1 MAARKRKLTLSDSWK
16 DRISAGMIM
25 ARLVKHLDGEIDLS
39 PTQIK
44 AADIILRK
52 IVPDLARTENTGA
65 NGGPQEFVCS
75 WRAPK

>member
-1 MAARKRKLTLSDSWK
+1 
-16 DRISAGMIM
+16 M

-39 PTQIK
+39 PTQVR

-52 IVPDLARTENTGA
+52 IVPDLARTENTGGD
-65 NGGPQEFVCS
+65 GGPQEFVCS

>member
-16 DRISAGMIM
+16 ERISAGMIM

-39 PTQIK
+39 PTQVR

-52 IVPDLARTENTGA
+52 IVPDLARTENTGGD
-65 NGGPQEFVCS
+65 GGPQEFVCS